1 MTKVIRG
8 YQTIPFDTKEEWE
21 DFGEI
26 YVLAIILFCTFKTL
40 GILIIQL
47 FKRSK
52 MERKKPIGCG
62 LYFHKWQNQ
71 VKGLKVNTM
80 DSDVLLMLEHI

>member
-1 MTKVIRG
+1 MTKVV
-8 YQTIPFDTKEEWE
+8 FDVKLFHLILKKSGKF
-21 DFGEI
+21 FGEI
-26 YVLAIILFCTFKTL
+26 YVLAIILFCTLKTL

-62 LYFHKWQNQ
+62 LYFHKWQYQ

>member
-1 MTKVIRG
+1 MTKVTFGRE
-8 YQTIPFDTKEEWE
+8 TIPFDTKEEWE
-21 DFGEI
+21 DFWRNLISDYPFLHAQDYWNTYNTALQEI
-26 YVLAIILFCTFKTL
+26 
-40 GILIIQL
+40 
-47 FKRSK
+47 K

-62 LYFHKWQNQ
+62 LYFHKWQYQ

>member
-1 MTKVIRG
+1 MKLFHLILKKSG
-8 YQTIPFDTKEEWE
+8 KIFE
-21 DFGEI
+21 EI
-26 YVLAIILFCTFKTL
+26 YVLAIILFCTLKTL

-62 LYFHKWQNQ
+62 LYFHKWQYQ

>member
-21 DFGEI
+21 DFWRNLCISDHPFLHAQDSWNTYNTALQEI
-26 YVLAIILFCTFKTL
+26 
-40 GILIIQL
+40 
-47 FKRSK
+47 K

-62 LYFHKWQNQ
+62 LYFHKWQYQ

>member
-1 MTKVIRG
+1 MTKVTFGRE
-8 YQTIPFDTKEEWE
+8 TIPFDTKEEWE
-21 DFGEI
+21 DFWRNLCI
-26 YVLAIILFCTFKTL
+26 SDYPFCTLKTL

-62 LYFHKWQNQ
+62 LYFHKWQYQ
-71 VKGLKVNTM
+71 VKDLKVNTM
-80 DSDVLLMLEHI
+80 DLGVLLMLEHI